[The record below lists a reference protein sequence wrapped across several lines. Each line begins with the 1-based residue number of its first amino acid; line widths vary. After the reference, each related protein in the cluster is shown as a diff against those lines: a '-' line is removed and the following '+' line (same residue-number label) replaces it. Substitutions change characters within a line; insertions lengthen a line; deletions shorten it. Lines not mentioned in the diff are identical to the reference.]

1 MSNSSKDLSSASA
14 LNGRT
19 PALDE
24 QEFPCNSKL
33 IVLCVRINPTLR
45 RRFRAAHKHVVWAG
59 RPAVMDRFFKKKYV
73 NGSEERKLQNMLTAH
88 FTGILLQKFNS
99 LTTFSAAREDDRMLL
114 QAFYLGSINI
124 YMAPQNNNSIL
135 VSFLAL

>member
-14 LNGRT
+14 LNGRA

-45 RRFRAAHKHVVWAG
+45 RRFRATHKHVVWAG

-73 NGSEERKLQNMLTAH
+73 KGSAERKLQKMLTAH
-88 FTGILLQKFNS
+88 LFWNRITEVQFPKKVFC
-99 LTTFSAAREDDRMLL
+99 
-114 QAFYLGSINI
+114 
-124 YMAPQNNNSIL
+124 
-135 VSFLAL
+135 